1 MSILKTSYYSAC
13 SLMPLAFLKSI
24 GPSTTLFPYHH
35 TVSNEFLP
43 HIKHLYNYKNEKQ
56 FSDDLDFLLKHFR
69 PVTITDIIKSVQEHS
84 RLPEK
89 SFFLSFDDGFREVYD
104 IIAPIL
110 EKKGVPA
117 CFFINPAFIDNNELF
132 YRCKIS
138 LVIHELVK
146 TKDQDTFLQLIRDL
160 TGMEKRTVNDA
171 IAFLKTINTENAFLL
186 DKIAEKI
193 GFSYESFLKTNQPF
207 LTREQVKSL
216 HKRGF
221 TIGSHSINHPYFQLI
236 SLKEQIEQVAG
247 STRYVNELLAINDC
261 SFSFPHSDRGLTQD
275 LFHEIS
281 GLGIPLLFGIQNQ
294 KMELGNKMLHRFNAE
309 RPEINFSSQ
318 VKGLLLMI
326 WLRNLSGRN
335 KITRN

>member
-13 SLMPLAFLKSI
+13 SLMPMAFLKSI

-56 FSDDLDFLLKHFR
+56 FSDDLDFLLKHYR
-69 PVTITDIIKSVQEHS
+69 PVTITDIIKSIQEHS

-110 EKKGVPA
+110 EKKGIPA
-117 CFFINPAFIDNNELF
+117 CFFINPAFIDNKELF

-138 LVIHELVK
+138 LVIHELVNS
-146 TKDQDTFLQLIRDL
+146 KDQNFFLKLIQDFA
-160 TGMEKRTVNDA
+160 GIEKGTVNEA
-171 IAFLKTINTENAFLL
+171 ISFLKTINTSNAFLL

-193 GFSYESFLKTNQPF
+193 GFSYDSFLKTKQPF
-207 LTREQVKSL
+207 LTGEQLKSL

-221 TIGSHSINHPYFQLI
+221 SIGSHSNSHPYFQLI
-236 SLKEQIEQVAG
+236 SLKEQVEQVAG
-247 STRYVNELLAINDC
+247 STRYVNDLLAINDC
-261 SFSFPHSDRGLTQD
+261 CFSFPHSDRGLTQA

-281 GLGIPLLFGIQNQ
+281 RLNIPLLFGIQNQ
-294 KMELGNKMLHRFNAE
+294 KTELENKMLHRFNAE

-326 WLRNLSGRN
+326 WLRNLSGSN

>member
-1 MSILKTSYYSAC
+1 MSILKTSYYTAS
-13 SLMPLAFLKSI
+13 SLLPMAFLRSI

-56 FSDDLDFLLKHFR
+56 FSADLDLLLKYYR
-69 PVTITDIIKSVQEHS
+69 PVTIPEIVKSIQQHS
-84 RLPEK
+84 RLPAK

-117 CFFINPAFIDNNELF
+117 CFFINPAFIDNSELF

-138 LVIHELVK
+138 LVIHELVN
-146 TKDQDTFLQLIRDL
+146 TKDQDAFLQIIHQL
-160 TGMEKRTVNDA
+160 TGIEKGTVNGA
-171 IAFLKTINTENAFLL
+171 VSFLKTINTTNAILL
-186 DKIAEKI
+186 DKIAEKT
-193 GFSYESFLKTNQPF
+193 GFSYDNFLKTKQPF
-207 LTREQVKSL
+207 LTSEQVRSL
-216 HKRGF
+216 HSRGF

-236 SLKEQIEQVAG
+236 SLKEQVEQVAG
-247 STRYVNELLAINDC
+247 STRYVNDLLAIKDC
-261 SFSFPHSDRGLTQD
+261 CFSFPHSDRGLPQD

-281 GLGIPLLFGIQNQ
+281 KLNIPLLFGIQNQ
-294 KMELGNKMLHRFNAE
+294 KMELENKMLHRFNAE
-309 RPEINFSSQ
+309 RPEIDFSSQ

-326 WLRNLSGRN
+326 WLRNLTGRN
-335 KITRN
+335 KINRN